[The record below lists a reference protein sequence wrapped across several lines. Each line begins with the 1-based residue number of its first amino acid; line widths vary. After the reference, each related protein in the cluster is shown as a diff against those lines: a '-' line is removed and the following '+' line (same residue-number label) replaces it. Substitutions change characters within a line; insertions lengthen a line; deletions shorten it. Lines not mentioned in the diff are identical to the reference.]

1 VGNGSSVESLDP
13 EFADS
18 PNDTGGMDDT
28 LRPMEALDSDDV
40 RNDDGDEVVEPQ
52 DGWAAAHHVAEAPD
66 GEMLDEKLA
75 AEEPER
81 SDEGEVAA
89 ATDDDTGLLSDDDL
103 DRVDPED
110 HGRDRGQIDGSPE
123 DGDSM
128 FPVVE

>member
-1 VGNGSSVESLDP
+1 M
-13 EFADS
+13 S
-18 PNDTGGMDDT
+18 PK
-28 LRPMEALDSDDV
+28 RPTVKS
-40 RNDDGDEVVEPQ
+40 
-52 DGWAAAHHVAEAPD
+52 
-66 GEMLDEKLA
+66 LDEKLA